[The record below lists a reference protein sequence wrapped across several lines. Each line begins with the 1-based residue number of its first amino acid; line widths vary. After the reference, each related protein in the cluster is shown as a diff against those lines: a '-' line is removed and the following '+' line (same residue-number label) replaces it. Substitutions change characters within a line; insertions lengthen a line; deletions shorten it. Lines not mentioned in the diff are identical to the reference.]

1 MEKTILYKLNT
12 TFLCTL
18 IAFLFI
24 GCAEYSVS
32 NESKKE
38 IRLYEEMGSQIMTDY
53 LDENIP
59 DAKLTSCDCY
69 EVYDGNYRYITDY
82 VDGYFDVDDTSYF
95 YRANIKTGEV
105 YTSYYNE
112 EIGNLVGT
120 AIAEELGLYHAY
132 INDCYISKTVLATED
147 ETLDSYKFKE
157 TLSISLPGYV
167 NEYNLEDFID
177 DILTGNG
184 YSIHITIFYD
194 DDIRIEDMDLNQLN
208 ENYPNVCSLLYH
220 MTPGADITKPTNIA
234 LIEDLYINTG
244 NQYNYTSYNQIE
256 EDDILIVYEEYTCDG
271 KGEVDISVEDPI
283 DPDNFTIEID
293 DSQISIDLETDTN
306 YYVCF
311 SDMDFLEGKDLYYY
325 LDTTDNYTK
334 ADLKEDSG
342 YLYSFTYYGGQRPID
357 QSEIFYI
364 GHPEEE

>member
-1 MEKTILYKLNT
+1 MKRKIITVCIIIACFILECTIFQKLSFGSITPNLMIIVT
-12 TFLCTL
+12 SAFGFMRGKKEGMMVGFISGLLIDIMFGDLIGFYTL
-18 IAFLFI
+18 I
-24 GCAEYSVS
+24 Y
-32 NESKKE
+32 
-38 IRLYEEMGSQIMTDY
+38 
-53 LDENIP
+53 
-59 DAKLTSCDCY
+59 
-69 EVYDGNYRYITDY
+69 
-82 VDGYFDVDDTSYF
+82 
-95 YRANIKTGEV
+95 
-105 YTSYYNE
+105 
-112 EIGNLVGT
+112 
-120 AIAEELGLYHAY
+120 
-132 INDCYISKTVLATED
+132 TVL
-147 ETLDSYKFKE
+147 
-157 TLSISLPGYV
+157 GYA
-167 NEYNLEDFID
+167 
-177 DILTGNG
+177 NG
-184 YSIHITIFYD
+184 FFRKIFYD
-194 DDIRIEDMDLNQLN
+194 DDIRIEDMDLNQLS

-283 DPDNFTIEID
+283 EPDNFTIDIA